1 MRRRVIVSTLASV
14 LVGIFGGTAAGSH
27 SPSDHPLSQVAQ
39 CATVSAAPFG
49 NTPCPGIR
57 PGAQLY
63 TGLVNGATGDEAG
76 GLCTMNFLFR
86 GSDGRR
92 YIGTAGHCTSVGYF
106 PGEEKSWTAGDGP
119 PAWDADGREFGEFA
133 YGIMN
138 MYEEDPNLPQ
148 DADFG
153 LIRIKPGI
161 RTDPQMCHF
170 GGPMGI
176 NRALI
181 ASPTVVM
188 LHHYG
193 AGIASGRVSEADT
206 WLVPARTAVAAG
218 MPNPR
223 KVFFDGYAMPGDSG
237 SPIISDNG
245 RAVGIF
251 TDVPYPLGYPVP
263 DDAWTND
270 RHPGVLLGPRLGP
283 ALRRAE
289 RVLGIELELLR
300 APVL

>member
-1 MRRRVIVSTLASV
+1 MQRLIVAILAAL
-14 LVGIFGGTAAGSH
+14 LVGALGSSAMGSEPPVDGARDQSVRCPRVTA
-27 SPSDHPLSQVAQ
+27 V
-39 CATVSAAPFG
+39 PFG

-63 TGLVNGATGDEAG
+63 TGVVNGASGDEAG

-86 GSDGRR
+86 GSDGRD

-106 PGEEKSWTAGDGP
+106 PGEEKSWSAGNGP

-138 MYEEDPNLPQ
+138 MYEEDPDLPQ

-153 LIRIKPGI
+153 LIRIKRGI

-170 GGPMGI
+170 GGPTGI
-176 NRALI
+176 NRELTA
-181 ASPTVVM
+181 APTAVT

-193 AGIASGRVSEADT
+193 AGIASGRVAEADI
-206 WLVPARTAVAAG
+206 WLLPARTAIATG

-237 SPIISDNG
+237 SPIISDDG
-245 RAVGIF
+245 RAIGVF
-251 TDVPYPLGYPVP
+251 TDAPYPLGYPVP
-263 DDAWTND
+263 DEAWTD
-270 RHPGVLLGPRLGP
+270 DSHPGVLLGPRLGP
-283 ALRRAE
+283 SLRRAE
-289 RVLGIELELLR
+289 RVLGIRLR
-300 APVL
+300 LMLAPPL